1 MKLVVADTDIH
12 QDAAGRYSLNDLHR
26 AAGGEERHRPN
37 YFLKNQQTAALI
49 AEIEKAGIPAIEARQ
64 RVGTFVCKELVY
76 AYAMWIS
83 PAFHLQ
89 VIRAY
94 DAMMAAGA
102 NTTTSSIKSL
112 ADPVSATKAHLLVAR
127 TMRDLGVRKEMAMA
141 VALQA
146 IHADTGLSTE
156 CYRLALP
163 GVETPANLNQTQVGD
178 LVGLSARAVG
188 QRLRALGLM
197 RDDESG
203 NRVLTEAGLAYG
215 EMKPFKHPNGH
226 TGYEPRFRPDVA
238 ELITATA

>member
-1 MKLVVADTDIH
+1 MKLVVADTNIQ

-26 AAGGEERHRPN
+26 AAGGEDRHRPN

-64 RVGTFVCKELVY
+64 RIGTFVCKELVY

-94 DAMMAAGA
+94 DTMMAAGSS
-102 NTTTSSIKSL
+102 SSIKSL
-112 ADPVSATKAHLLVAR
+112 VDPVSATKAHLLVANM
-127 TMRDLGVRKEMAMA
+127 MRELGVRKEMAMA

-178 LVGLSARAVG
+178 LAGLSARAVG
-188 QRLRALGLM
+188 RRLRELGLM

-226 TGYEPRFRPDVA
+226 TGYEPRFKPAVA
-238 ELITATA
+238 DLITSVA

>member
-1 MKLVVADTDIH
+1 M
-12 QDAAGRYSLNDLHR
+12 
-26 AAGGEERHRPN
+26 
-37 YFLKNQQTAALI
+37 
-49 AEIEKAGIPAIEARQ
+49 
-64 RVGTFVCKELVY
+64 GTFVCKELVY

-197 RDDESG
+197 REDESG

-238 ELITATA
+238 DLITATA

>member
-26 AAGGEERHRPN
+26 AAGGEDRHRPN
-37 YFLKNQQTAALI
+37 YFLKNPQTAELI
-49 AEIEKAGIPAIEARQ
+49 AQIEKAGIAAIEARR

-94 DAMMAAGA
+94 DAMVSA
-102 NTTTSSIKSL
+102 NTVAQIP
-112 ADPVSATKAHLLVAR
+112 ARVDPVSATKAHLLVAR
-127 TMRDLGVRKEMAMA
+127 TMSELGVRKEMAMA

-163 GVETPANLNQTQVGD
+163 SVEPPANLNQTQVGE

-197 RDDESG
+197 RDDASG
-203 NRVLTEAGLAYG
+203 NRGLTEAGLSYG

-238 ELITATA
+238 ELITAAA